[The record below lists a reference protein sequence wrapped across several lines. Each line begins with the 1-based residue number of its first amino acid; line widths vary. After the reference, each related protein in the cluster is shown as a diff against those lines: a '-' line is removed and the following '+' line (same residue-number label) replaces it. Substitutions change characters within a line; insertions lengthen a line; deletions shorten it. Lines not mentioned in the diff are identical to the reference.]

1 MTNASFVVSIINDG
15 TREDNEDF
23 MLIIDSSPVSVGNL
37 DQITVSILDSD
48 GNMYN
53 CDSN

>member
-23 MLIIDSSPVSVGNL
+23 MLIIDSSPVPVGDP
-37 DQITVSILDSD
+37 DQVTVTILDSD
-48 GNMYN
+48 GEYV
-53 CDSN
+53 